1 MSTALKRLKRN
12 KRLLTCLLLLLLA
25 PLSAGAEGEG
35 KESYYWVR
43 IGDQKADLASI
54 QKSLSDLPDEIERD
68 NLRVCMIDGRYALVH
83 FGGED
88 ADSAYQVWEKL
99 SQKLGGKIWVEMVT
113 YDQDQCFS
121 TAYFLLKPS
130 GQNQS
135 KNQAS
140 SNGEKEATDANPP
153 IHIYPNT
160 SGFSNQDEAEVETT
174 DGASALAAIASQV
187 LPEVTTQV
195 SLSNLDINRITCMG
209 DRPVKDVVYSVEKG
223 ITVEVNGSNAFIKL
237 QMHQDSLSSK
247 AEVIEDPVE
256 LYVVCGNENEVYT
269 LIGVPKKI
277 PAQWV
282 QLASKAGSIKKNQ
295 ALFEGKAF
303 EKKIITLI
311 KHAWKETYPDS
322 YAIENVQRPVTVKGL
337 EWLDISLRRVVTVE
351 GEGFVIKEY
360 ALLINSELAED
371 ERKVLEKQFIAARIT
386 DNPLAISLDSLT
398 IKKDAPTRLFVI
410 ERSVSESGIGIGNQA
425 NK

>member
-1 MSTALKRLKRN
+1 M
-12 KRLLTCLLLLLLA
+12 
-25 PLSAGAEGEG
+25 
-35 KESYYWVR
+35 
-43 IGDQKADLASI
+43 
-54 QKSLSDLPDEIERD
+54 
-68 NLRVCMIDGRYALVH
+68 
-83 FGGED
+83 
-88 ADSAYQVWEKL
+88 
-99 SQKLGGKIWVEMVT
+99 
-113 YDQDQCFS
+113 
-121 TAYFLLKPS
+121 
-130 GQNQS
+130 
-135 KNQAS
+135 
-140 SNGEKEATDANPP
+140 
-153 IHIYPNT
+153 
-160 SGFSNQDEAEVETT
+160 
-174 DGASALAAIASQV
+174 
-187 LPEVTTQV
+187 
-195 SLSNLDINRITCMG
+195 
-209 DRPVKDVVYSVEKG
+209 
-223 ITVEVNGSNAFIKL
+223 
-237 QMHQDSLSSK
+237 
-247 AEVIEDPVE
+247 IEDPVE